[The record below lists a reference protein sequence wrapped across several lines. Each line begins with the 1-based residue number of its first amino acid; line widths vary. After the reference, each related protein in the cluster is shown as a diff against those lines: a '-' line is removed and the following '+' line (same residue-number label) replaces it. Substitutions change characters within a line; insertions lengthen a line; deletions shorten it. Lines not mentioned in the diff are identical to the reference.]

1 MKWQALENENGYCRL
16 SIEADWSEI
25 AVDYKNIRAS
35 YAKARLPGF
44 RSGKLPQRVI
54 EQRFSKEISAD
65 LSNLVVQRFGREAV
79 RAAGTK
85 ALGSLEVYEI
95 ECAKEQTFRARVRF
109 SPMPE
114 IVLPELAGLL
124 TTDNESDPRDRIAQR
139 LLELV
144 LFDVPDAMVRKEL
157 EREGLDECD
166 PGNEVWAAAADR
178 IRLLV
183 ILKTIARQEG
193 ITVDETDVNKRIA
206 VKAKEFGTT
215 TKSLQAELAEGGGIG
230 QLKDM
235 LLAESTLGY
244 LLEINP

>member
-1 MKWQALENENGYCRL
+1 
-16 SIEADWSEI
+16 
-25 AVDYKNIRAS
+25 
-35 YAKARLPGF
+35 
-44 RSGKLPQRVI
+44 
-54 EQRFSKEISAD
+54 
-65 LSNLVVQRFGREAV
+65 
-79 RAAGTK
+79 
-85 ALGSLEVYEI
+85 
-95 ECAKEQTFRARVRF
+95 
-109 SPMPE
+109 MPE

-124 TTDNESDPRDRIAQR
+124 TTDDESDPRDRIAQR

-144 LFDVPDAMVRKEL
+144 LFDVPDAMVREEL

-166 PGNEVWAAAADR
+166 PGNEVWAATTDR

-183 ILKTIARQEG
+183 ILKSIARQEG

-215 TKSLQAELAEGGGIG
+215 TKSLQAELAQGGGFE

-235 LLAESTLGY
+235 LLAESTLDY